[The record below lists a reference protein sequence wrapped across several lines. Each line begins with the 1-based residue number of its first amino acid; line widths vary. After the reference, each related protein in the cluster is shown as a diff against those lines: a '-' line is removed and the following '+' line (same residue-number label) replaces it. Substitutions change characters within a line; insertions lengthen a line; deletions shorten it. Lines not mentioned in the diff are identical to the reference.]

1 MWYPPFDWVEFTKT
15 ELLKE
20 ESTKL
25 YKYST
30 QIYYGVLLV
39 MCNELG
45 PVSPEELLAS
55 AVLILLSMLLSAQIF
70 GEIAVSLM
78 QMSMKQTLY
87 QIKIDDANTVL
98 TNFDIPP

>member
-1 MWYPPFDWVEFTKT
+1 M
-15 ELLKE
+15 
-20 ESTKL
+20 
-25 YKYST
+25 
-30 QIYYGVLLV
+30 

-70 GEIAVSLM
+70 GEIAISMM
-78 QMSMKQTLY
+78 QMSMKETLY
-87 QIKIDDANTVL
+87 QIKIDNANSVL